1 MIITDK
7 VIRELQR
14 RVDLSYEE
22 AERYLR
28 RAGGNI
34 DMAESY
40 ARRKNSSL
48 FNRIF
53 REVEKMID
61 AMLIY
66 RISIYK
72 DEDHIMNMPILIF
85 VILYFL
91 IGVDKA
97 IFVTVV
103 FIVIALLADCNMKI
117 HKVHRQ
123 EEFRFYKTVNKTES
137 TESTSITPENESL
150 IEETKE
156 KDEKQE
162 PSQDAEYNEM
172 TIDK

>member
-7 VIRELQR
+7 MIRELQR
-14 RVDLSYEE
+14 RVDVSYEE

-28 RAGGNI
+28 RTGGNI

-40 ARRKNSSL
+40 ARRKSSSL
-48 FNRIF
+48 FNRVF
-53 REVEKMID
+53 REFEKMID

-66 RISIYK
+66 RINIYK
-72 DEDHIMNMPILIF
+72 DEDHIMNMPILMF

-97 IFVTVV
+97 IFITVV
-103 FIVIALLADCNMKI
+103 FIVIALLTDCNMKI

-123 EEFRFYKTVNKTES
+123 EEFRFYKTVNRIEDPSPEVKKENTDLTIPAAES
-137 TESTSITPENESL
+137 NSEATQ
-150 IEETKE
+150 
-156 KDEKQE
+156 KQE
-162 PSQDAEYNEM
+162 EDYNEM